1 MQISILFNNGAKFIT
16 NDYKAK
22 AQRKMI
28 DDLCKLIADTNNPD
42 SVAVEKQFATGKT
55 KFKFPLHRGFRVA
68 VLDGEKSFVVA
79 DINQAH
85 YLFRGKSFLNDLFP
99 AFLERK
105 LNEAK
110 FGRKGCLQND
120 TFDPNGTLESGL
132 AKDRIL
138 EQEAKERKL
147 LNVG

>member
-16 NDYKAK
+16 NEYKPN

-28 DDLCKLIADTNNPD
+28 DDLCQLIAETNNPD
-42 SVAVEKQFATGKT
+42 AIAVEKQFAAGKT
-55 KFKFPLHRGFRVA
+55 KYKFPLHRGFRVA
-68 VLDGEKSFVVA
+68 VLDGENSFVVA
-79 DINQAH
+79 DINTAH

-105 LNEAK
+105 LNDARH
-110 FGRKGCLQND
+110 GRKGCLRND
-120 TFDPNGTLESGL
+120 TFNPSGVLETGL

-138 EQEAKERKL
+138 DQQAKERKL